1 MIHRGWLGRT
11 KNMWLHGTLLLSVV
25 PLERY
30 GHYTSS
36 NSTQLGLYTEQSV
49 PRYFCNYLFRSK
61 SFNNNQDPSNHFVFP
76 ATLQELALT
85 IDRPIIDLETK
96 NPKLFIYVQNLSLV
110 KKLRT
115 NLNDM
120 RRYLTECRLAST
132 AKLLDGMIG
141 TRRHLVQCINMYS
154 VADLIGIE
162 NGSIIDFLNKTFAAF
177 EQHIRKCELCT
188 GKGYLCEICSN
199 EEVLFPFDDGAVHCK
214 QCKTVFHRA
223 CWLRK
228 NQRCPKC
235 ARMELR
241 KSLLLQS
248 EEDEAN
254 ANK

>member
-1 MIHRGWLGRT
+1 M
-11 KNMWLHGTLLLSVV
+11 

-30 GHYTSS
+30 GRNTSPDPA
-36 NSTQLGLYTEQSV
+36 QLGLHAEQGV
-49 PRYFCNYLFRSK
+49 PRYSLSISYAFLHHT
-61 SFNNNQDPSNHFVFP
+61 HFTSTFIAIFA

-85 IDRPIIDLETK
+85 IDRPIIDLESK
-96 NPKLFIYVQNLSLV
+96 NPKLFIYVQHLSLV

-120 RRYLTECRLAST
+120 RRYMTECRLAT
-132 AKLLDGMIG
+132 AAKLLDGMVG

-154 VADLIGIE
+154 VADLIGID
-162 NGSIIDFLNKTFAAF
+162 NGSTIDFLNKTFAAF
-177 EQHIRKCELCT
+177 EQHIRKCELCA

-199 EEVLFPFDDGAVHCK
+199 VEVLFPFDDGAVHCK

-228 NQRCPKC
+228 NQKCPKC

-248 EEDEAN
+248 EEDEVN